1 MLCIVTHR
9 RIRVKRPISLDE
21 MRPLL
26 LSLPRQPLEDHL
38 RPYFLHV
45 DDLIMPLTDDP
56 SGLLMHSQI
65 LLARRPLLFPDIT
78 NDACSLNT

>member
-1 MLCIVTHR
+1 M
-9 RIRVKRPISLDE
+9 
-21 MRPLL
+21 
-26 LSLPRQPLEDHL
+26 
-38 RPYFLHV
+38 

-65 LLARRPLLFPDIT
+65 LLTRRPLLFPDIT

>member
-1 MLCIVTHR
+1 
-9 RIRVKRPISLDE
+9 
-21 MRPLL
+21 
-26 LSLPRQPLEDHL
+26 LEDHL

-78 NDACSLNT
+78 NDACSLNTWQKISEGVQKNSKLQAMEVLENRQVTKSSDWY